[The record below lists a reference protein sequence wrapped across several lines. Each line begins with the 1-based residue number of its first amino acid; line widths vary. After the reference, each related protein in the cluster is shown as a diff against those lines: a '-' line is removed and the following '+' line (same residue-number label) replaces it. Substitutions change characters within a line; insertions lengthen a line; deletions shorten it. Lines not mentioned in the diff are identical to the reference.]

1 MNRSGSS
8 EAPGLPSLFYRVR
21 SGELGPLPVLLGL
34 LLIGLVFQTLNSH
47 FLTPRNLSNLIL
59 QITVVGTLG
68 AGVVLALLLGEID
81 LSLGAVAGVAAAI
94 LGVLVAQH
102 GWLGLPAIIVALAA
116 GAIMGLLQ
124 GTIIVWARVPSFI
137 ATLAGLLAW
146 QGVQL
151 ILLGS
156 SGELLI
162 RNPLVRSLA
171 SGYLTP
177 SQGAAAAMTVL
188 LAVAVV
194 IWRRRASRRRAGLEI
209 SPLGVAISHF
219 AIWGLALVV
228 GVGACN
234 A

>member
-1 MNRSGSS
+1 MWWRRSPAPRIFPGNSHESKRIVGGPGPPVTILSCPERRARALAGSAGFAADRLS
-8 EAPGLPSLFYRVR
+8 ISNP
-21 SGELGPLPVLLGL
+21 
-34 LLIGLVFQTLNSH
+34 NSH

-146 QGVQL
+146 HGVQL

-171 SGYLTP
+171 SGYLT
-177 SQGAAAAMTVL
+177 QVRVQRL
-188 LAVAVV
+188 
-194 IWRRRASRRRAGLEI
+194 R
-209 SPLGVAISHF
+209 
-219 AIWGLALVV
+219 
-228 GVGACN
+228 
-234 A
+234 